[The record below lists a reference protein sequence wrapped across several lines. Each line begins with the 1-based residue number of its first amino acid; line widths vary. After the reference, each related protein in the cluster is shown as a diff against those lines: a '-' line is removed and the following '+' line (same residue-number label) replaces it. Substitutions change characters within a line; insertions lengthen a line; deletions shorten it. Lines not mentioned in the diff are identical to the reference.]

1 MLKNKNGIKI
11 AAINVLLFIIFV
23 VLSGTT
29 GISLKI
35 ANASPIFA
43 IALLVSLSMFLSE
56 TASAFSGFI
65 FGAFM
70 DATSALPFGFN
81 SVYLLITA
89 LATALIIRH
98 LFNNNLRSAIALCL
112 IISLLYFFLRWLIGY
127 SGADLESSLGYL
139 IRFGVPSALYTTV
152 FIIPFYYLEKFIFR
166 KFAR

>member
-1 MLKNKNGIKI
+1 MTQNKNGFII

-23 VLSGTT
+23 ILSGTT

-35 ANASPIFA
+35 SNASPVFA

-56 TASAFSGFI
+56 TASAFSGFV

-70 DATSALPFGFN
+70 DATSILPFGFN
-81 SVYLLITA
+81 SIYLAITA

-112 IISLLYFFLRWLIGY
+112 MISLLYFFFRWIIGY

-139 IRFGVPSALYTTV
+139 IKFGVPSAIYTTIFV
-152 FIIPFYYLEKFIFR
+152 IPFYYLEKFIFR